1 MKVVPGT
8 NSGQVAPWK
17 DEPWSLTEPIVSER
31 VLERQQE
38 QIRQDT
44 VVSQEKG
51 GGV

>member
-1 MKVVPGT
+1 MSHERVPQGKV
-8 NSGQVAPWK
+8 ALWK

-38 QIRQDT
+38 QIRRNT

-51 GGV
+51 GRV